1 MEIDVL
7 EGLDLSD
14 KEPTFEGASIPYDED
29 NWNKKVYD
37 PASDQGNY
45 TVFKNVAI
53 WSRAKKRHLNRI
65 GCYIHQPG
73 LSRDVTF
80 HVIDKGLDDNGKIIF
95 TEVGRE
101 LTRRFSAQWKA
112 FCEGREAVT
121 HGTPL
126 EHCGFVSPAQIED
139 LKHLK
144 LFTVEDLAALPDSA
158 LPSLGHGGM
167 TLKLRA
173 QAHIDKSK
181 GGTMIDKLIDEK
193 EDLKN
198 EVARLRGE
206 MQDIVKEMRTE
217 KAPTIVDKVDDEPT
231 PPKRKRGRPR
241 KNSK

>member
-1 MEIDVL
+1 MDIDVL

-14 KEPTFEGASIPYDED
+14 SEPTFEGADIPFDED

-37 PASDQGNY
+37 PESDRGNY

-80 HVIDKGLDDNGKIIF
+80 HVIDKGVDNDGEVIF
-95 TEVGRE
+95 TEIGRE
-101 LTRRFSAQWKA
+101 LTRRFSNQWKA
-112 FCEGREAVT
+112 FTEGREAIT
-121 HGTPL
+121 HGQPI
-126 EHCGFVSPAQIED
+126 EHAGFISPAQVED

-144 LFTVEDLAALPDSA
+144 IFTVEDLAAIPDSA
-158 LPSLGHGGM
+158 LPSLGHGGV

-173 QAHIDKSK
+173 QAHLDKSK
-181 GGTMIDKLIDEK
+181 GGHMIDKLIDEK

-198 EVARLRGE
+198 EVARLRTE
-206 MQDIVKEMRTE
+206 MLEIAEEMRAE
-217 KAPTIVDKVDDEPT
+217 KAPVIVDKVDDEPT

-241 KNSK
+241 KKAK